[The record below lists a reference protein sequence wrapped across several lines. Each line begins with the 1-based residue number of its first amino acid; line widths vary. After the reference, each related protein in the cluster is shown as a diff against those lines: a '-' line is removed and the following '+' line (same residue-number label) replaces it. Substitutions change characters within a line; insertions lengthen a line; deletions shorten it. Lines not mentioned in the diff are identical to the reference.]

1 MKALVLSIVM
11 LLVATTASAQEN
23 PPVIENNKL
32 FILPNMIECGHP
44 ALMASIVKNY
54 KEIPFALGATIIKRP
69 DGTIMPAQLY
79 MYVNPSVGSY
89 SIIAQLTEIPVWCL
103 VNSGR
108 EFRPAPFEKGI

>member
-44 ALMASIVKNY
+44 ALMASIIKNY
-54 KEIPFALGATIIKRP
+54 
-69 DGTIMPAQLY
+69 
-79 MYVNPSVGSY
+79 
-89 SIIAQLTEIPVWCL
+89 
-103 VNSGR
+103 
-108 EFRPAPFEKGI
+108 